1 MKKFL
6 VTFYDG
12 PNSSNQAQEVIDA
25 IDTDNAFSKAYKSYN
40 AQRYSS
46 VSVEELTY
54 LDKTNGKF
62 FVQFEVERDVKYA
75 SGIRLVGDRKIM
87 LALAPTIRDAK
98 VWYMNHKCNTEETT
112 ENGAKIYW
120 LGIKDAYIMGG
131 SYEWL
136 SNREHIKI
144 GEESIS

>member
-12 PNSSNQAQEVIDA
+12 PNGSNQVQEVIDA

-40 AQRYSS
+40 ARRYDN
-46 VSVEELTY
+46 VSVGELTY
-54 LDKTNGKF
+54 LEQTKGKY
-62 FVQFEVERDVKYA
+62 FVQFEVERDVTFA
-75 SGIRLVGDRKIM
+75 SGIRLVGERKIM

-136 SNREHIKI
+136 SKREYVEI
-144 GEESIS
+144 GEGSIS